1 MHAHCLELMEPYLR
15 PGGKVLD
22 VGSGSGYLTAVFAML
37 VGASGMAVGVEHIG
51 ELVERSAEAA
61 RAVPATAEL
70 VQAGALRFV
79 QGDGRLG
86 YEAAAPYDCI
96 HVGAAAFPLPKPLTE
111 QLKNGGRMVI
121 PWGPPSG
128 AQQLMVV
135 DKAADG
141 TVTESV
147 AMSVRYVPLTSAKE
161 QLG

>member
-1 MHAHCLELMEPYLR
+1 
-15 PGGKVLD
+15 
-22 VGSGSGYLTAVFAML
+22 
-37 VGASGMAVGVEHIG
+37 
-51 ELVERSAEAA
+51 
-61 RAVPATAEL
+61 
-70 VQAGALRFV
+70 
-79 QGDGRLG
+79 
-86 YEAAAPYDCI
+86 
-96 HVGAAAFPLPKPLTE
+96 
-111 QLKNGGRMVI
+111 MVI